1 MYLSIKSSTHL
12 HVPLTPEKC
21 TKGTNTL
28 QVYVKINLKVIRYV
42 LHRHKY
48 WLRWRV
54 NLPYRSIIMFTCRVS
69 QASLQR
75 DLARSNPD

>member
-28 QVYVKINLKVIRYV
+28 QVYVKNNLKVIRYV

-48 WLRWRV
+48 WLGTMASESPIQINCHV
-54 NLPYRSIIMFTCRVS
+54 YLPCVPSEP
-69 QASLQR
+69 A
-75 DLARSNPD
+75 A